1 MIVSIGENVLLPIYK
16 NKENGS
22 IIIKRIEIY
31 WDNLGKLDL
40 TEWNGYLILIPK
52 DGDDNEHSI
61 INVTK
66 NS

>member
-31 WDNLGKLDL
+31 WDNLRKLGL

-52 DGDDNEHSI
+52 DGDDNEYSI